1 MAVNIISLGISAP
14 SCRKWEK
21 KQGEKSYVEFQK
33 LRLMQ
38 TGKLQTATMLIQSQK
53 SGKTAVL
60 TTAAGSF
67 EVSLQKV
74 LDHMQELLEIGRNLP
89 LIRQAEKV
97 SVSVSYAGNLPKY
110 GIQEKTAGEKY
121 AERLREDR
129 WDVRRLGD
137 PTEWRLVKA

>member
-1 MAVNIISLGISAP
+1 MPVNIISLGISAP

-38 TGKLQTATMLIQSQK
+38 TGRLKTATMLIQSQK
-53 SGKTAVL
+53 SGKTAVI
-60 TTAAGSF
+60 TVAAGSF

-89 LIRQAEKV
+89 LIQNVEKV

-110 GIQEKTAGEKY
+110 GIREKTPEEKY
-121 AERLREDR
+121 AERLKQDK